1 MVERLFLDRIDTES
15 ARASVAGELHLIVKS
30 AADETQATLSLVK
43 FACAWTYI
51 ALDPAVVQS
60 VPVFGYD
67 GERVAHGALE
77 RQVTGVEPCQHLVVQ
92 QTVGCNGAA
101 PCGPATPSR
110 LVSRPPASRTT
121 MSSAARSHTD
131 TCGSAAISTAPSAT
145 RQ

>member
-77 RQVTGVEPCQHLVVQ
+77 RQVT
-92 QTVGCNGAA
+92 
-101 PCGPATPSR
+101 R
-110 LVSRPPASRTT
+110 R
-121 MSSAARSHTD
+121 
-131 TCGSAAISTAPSAT
+131 
-145 RQ
+145 

>member
-101 PCGPATPSR
+101 PWAGDAVR